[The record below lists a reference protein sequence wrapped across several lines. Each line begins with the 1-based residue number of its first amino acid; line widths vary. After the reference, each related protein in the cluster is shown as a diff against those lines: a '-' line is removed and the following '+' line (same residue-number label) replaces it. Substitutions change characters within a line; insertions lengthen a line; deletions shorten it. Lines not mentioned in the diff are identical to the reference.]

1 MPAPTIPIE
10 RAIVTAPAPAPMA
23 TWEVTAASVTLGLP
37 ELGAIRV
44 SQAGIQI
51 LAPDE
56 GAQDATWARL
66 GLWAS
71 AQFYSASGFRVLP
84 GCVIGR
90 FGIGV
95 AITGPA
101 RHGATLLGLQMTRHG
116 WGIISDGLVILDESG
131 RCRTTDSWAT
141 ADSTPLGRLFPDY
154 PTASFGSG
162 RDRLRVSPPLHA
174 SAPLT
179 AVVRMQVKQS
189 LAALFVGDLTMSST
203 DPWSSLIG
211 LESVLPNSI
220 PAPVPPMVRHLSV
233 RRPMPSTLAELEQ
246 VSPIAIAEQ
255 LARLL
260 DGGPC

>member
-1 MPAPTIPIE
+1 MPAPAIPVE
-10 RAIVTAPAPAPMA
+10 REIVAAPAPSPMA
-23 TWEVTAASVTLGLP
+23 TWEVDAASVTLGLP

-44 SQAGIQI
+44 NRAGIQI
-51 LAPDE
+51 LAPDQD
-56 GAQDATWARL
+56 AQEATWARL
-66 GLWAS
+66 GLWAT
-71 AQFYSASGFRVLP
+71 AQFYSANGFRVLP

-90 FGIGV
+90 FGTGV

-116 WGIISDGLVILDESG
+116 WGIISDGLVVLDDAG
-131 RCRTTDSWAT
+131 RCRSTDSWAT

-162 RDRLRVSPPLHA
+162 RDRLRISPPLHP
-174 SAPLT
+174 SAPLGI
-179 AVVRMQVKQS
+179 VVRMQVKQS
-189 LAALFVGDLTMSST
+189 LPALFVGDLTMSDT

-211 LESVLPNSI
+211 FESVLPNSI
-220 PAPVPPMVRHLSV
+220 PASVPPMVRHLSV
-233 RRPMPSTLAELEQ
+233 RRPVPSTLAELEQ
-246 VSPIAIAEQ
+246 VSPIAIADQ